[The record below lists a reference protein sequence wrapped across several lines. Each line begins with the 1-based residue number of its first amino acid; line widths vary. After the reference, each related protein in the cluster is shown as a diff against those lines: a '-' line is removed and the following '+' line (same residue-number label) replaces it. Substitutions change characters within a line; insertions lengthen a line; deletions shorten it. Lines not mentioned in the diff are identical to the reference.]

1 MFQNNNG
8 TCARRLAGRTLYAD
22 KRRNIIAVIATALT
36 ALLFTSVFTM
46 GFGLAESIQRAT
58 MVMSGG
64 DGHAAIKYV
73 TDEEYEKISRNP
85 LIKEMAYCRMLSDS
99 VDNESLIK
107 RHTEF

>member
-46 GFGLAESIQRAT
+46 GFGLVESIQRAT